1 MKIIQKILKEYD
13 NNPGFHYTGLT
24 PGTTSFFIHK
34 KGVVAILFPSYGK
47 FWLNTKEALVEFI
60 FDGVLYTGGIDKI
73 NSERSLGLIIDRF
86 VKECIKLSNQ
96 KQLAS

>member
-1 MKIIQKILKEYD
+1 MKIIQKVLKEYD

-24 PGTTSFFIHK
+24 PGHTSFFRHK
-34 KGVVAILFPSYGK
+34 KGVVAIAFPSHGK
-47 FWLNTKEALVEFI
+47 FWLNTKEALVDFVL
-60 FDGVLYTGGIDKI
+60 DGVVYTGGIDKI